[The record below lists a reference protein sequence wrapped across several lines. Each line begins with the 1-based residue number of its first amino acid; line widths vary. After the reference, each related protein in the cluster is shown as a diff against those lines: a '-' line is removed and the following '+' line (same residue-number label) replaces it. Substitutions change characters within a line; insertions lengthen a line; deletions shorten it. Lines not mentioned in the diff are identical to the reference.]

1 LIYRAER
8 VDLCL
13 IGHRRVSLKVPSWRR
28 RMLHVVGRPNSK
40 LTDAM
45 HMNDRSVLWKLDT
58 EKPTS
63 ETAQL

>member
-1 LIYRAER
+1 
-8 VDLCL
+8 
-13 IGHRRVSLKVPSWRR
+13 
-28 RMLHVVGRPNSK
+28 MLHVVGRPNSK